1 MRRSETLPAVRC
13 DPELKRMIEELAKQE
28 EVSIGAIQRRALRFF
43 FSQINTKCG
52 EEPASTEF
60 PSKLEHP

>member
-1 MRRSETLPAVRC
+1 
-13 DPELKRMIEELAKQE
+13 MIEELAKQE

-43 FSQINTKCG
+43 FSQINTDRIDINTKCG